1 MEEQISFEAALL
13 VKWFVDKEYFF
24 KTKNEASKTITPEA
38 LDKVIKGRQYET
50 LLKNFSPNVIRLG
63 E

>member
-13 VKWFVDKEYFF
+13 VKWFVGKEYFF
-24 KTKNEASKTITPEA
+24 KTKNEASKTITPEV
-38 LDKVIKGRQYET
+38 LDKVIKGRRYET
-50 LLKNFSPNVIRLG
+50 FLKNFSPNVIQLG